1 MIFGWYQSI
10 FNDLIP
16 GYLHVLDQTRPY
28 LASSPLHGFGHPE
41 SYTEGDSHYYGVWA
55 ETAPIENYTNH
66 VGRFMSEYGMQGWP
80 SLNTVNKYTLP
91 EDRWINSSVIQFHEK
106 GAAGYYHVEYYILNY
121 FNNATNF
128 EKYLYLTQ
136 IMQSYAIQT
145 AVEAHRY
152 NKPRNM
158 GTLMWQ
164 LNDDWPSF
172 SWSSRDYYGAWKAV
186 HYMVKRK
193 FQDVIVSVVPTNNN
207 TQYQVYVVSEKLTDF
222 NANLSVVIMD
232 ISGTVAYSKSL
243 QIKCPAG
250 QSVSQLVISNQDFSK
265 LDLARNFIYANVTYD
280 FGETLS
286 ETTAYF
292 VRPKNLQLANATITM
307 KIDVLKNLITVE
319 SDTLAIGVNVY
330 SPAYDIFLDDNY
342 FDLLPN
348 TPKTVKFLRFSLLD
362 APNALFKIL
371 HLYSSYNDNASEP
384 KVTYVDPRKDSTLMK
399 SKLRLSILE
408 K

>member
-1 MIFGWYQSI
+1 
-10 FNDLIP
+10 
-16 GYLHVLDQTRPY
+16 
-28 LASSPLHGFGHPE
+28 
-41 SYTEGDSHYYGVWA
+41 
-55 ETAPIENYTNH
+55 
-66 VGRFMSEYGMQGWP
+66 MSEYGMQGWP
-80 SLNTVNKYTLP
+80 SLNTVKKYTLP

-106 GAAGYYHVEYYILNY
+106 GAAAYYHVEYYILNY
-121 FNNATNF
+121 FNNATDF

-145 AVEAHRY
+145 AIEAHRY

-164 LNDDWPSF
+164 LNDAWPVF

-207 TQYQVYVVSEKLTDF
+207 TQYQVYVVSDKLTDF
-222 NANLSVVIMD
+222 NANLSVVIMNID
-232 ISGTVAYSKSL
+232 GTVAYSKSL

-250 QSVSQLVISNQDFSK
+250 QSVSQLTIANQDFSR

-280 FGETLS
+280 FGETIS

-292 VRPKNLQLANATITM
+292 VRPKDVQLANPNITM
-307 KIDVLKNLITVE
+307 KIDVLKNLITVQ

-330 SPAYDIFLDDNY
+330 SPETDIFLDDNY

-348 TPKTVKFLRFSLLD
+348 TPKTLKFLRFTPLVES
-362 APNALFKIL
+362 PNALFSIL
-371 HLYSSYNDNASEP
+371 HLYSSYNNKTAEP
-384 KVTYVDPRKDSTLMK
+384 KITYIDPRKDSTVMK
-399 SKLRLSILE
+399 SKLRVSILE